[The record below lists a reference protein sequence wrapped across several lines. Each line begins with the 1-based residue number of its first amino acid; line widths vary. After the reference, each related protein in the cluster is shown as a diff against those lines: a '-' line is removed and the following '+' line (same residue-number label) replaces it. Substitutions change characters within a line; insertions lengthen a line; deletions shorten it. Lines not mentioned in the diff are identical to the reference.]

1 MLTLSITDDK
11 GTTTDAAT
19 TTCVKLPKL
28 TATGV
33 CTADTAE
40 ATFVITN
47 SGGDMSTAYT
57 YNVKDSAGK
66 VVKTGSFKL
75 KAGGTVTVT
84 ASGTLG
90 VLTLSI
96 TDDKGTTTDA
106 ATTTCVK
113 QPKLTA
119 TGVCTAD
126 TAEATFIIT
135 NSGGD
140 MSTAYTYNVKD
151 SAGNVVKTDT
161 FQVESRRNV
170 RPSPPAEP
178 TAC

>member
-19 TTCVKLPKL
+19 TTCVKQPKLTATGVCTADTAEATFVITNSGGDMPAAYTYNVKDSAGKVVKTGSFKLKAGGTETVTTSGTYGVLTLSITDDKGTTTDAATTTCVKQPKL

-75 KAGGTVTVT
+75 KAGGTETVT
-84 ASGTLG
+84 ASW
-90 VLTLSI
+90 
-96 TDDKGTTTDA
+96 
-106 ATTTCVK
+106 
-113 QPKLTA
+113 
-119 TGVCTAD
+119 
-126 TAEATFIIT
+126 
-135 NSGGD
+135 N
-140 MSTAYTYNVKD
+140 STA
-151 SAGNVVKTDT
+151 
-161 FQVESRRNV
+161 
-170 RPSPPAEP
+170 
-178 TAC
+178 C